1 MSRQLLTADKTA
13 GTCKAAGHRQ
23 GKCRSLETRGAW
35 AVTRGTLAES
45 AVRDLPGG
53 KVLRRDQK
61 QGTLSGGSC
70 DNPARLNKAPA
81 GLGRGDRL
89 KEAED
94 TVLVGL
100 EHGLEMALWQVEMS
114 SLSPRW
120 QSRSQVVRT
129 DLSLMLSV
137 RRV

>member
-13 GTCKAAGHRQ
+13 GTCKAVGHRQ
-23 GKCRSLETRGAW
+23 GKCRSPETRGAW
-35 AVTRGTLAES
+35 AVTQGTLAEI
-45 AVRDLPGG
+45 AVQDLPGG
-53 KVLRRDQK
+53 KVMRRDQK

-70 DNPARLNKAPA
+70 DNPARLNKAPV
-81 GLGRGDRL
+81 GLGCGDWL

-100 EHGLEMALWQVEMS
+100 EHGLKMALWQIEMS
-114 SLSPRW
+114 SLSPRC
-120 QSRSQVVRT
+120 QSRSHVVRT